1 MDSIRDL
8 LEERKAEGSL
18 RTLRPVSFRR
28 AGKISTGSLELVDLS
43 SNDYLGIASHPGLIE
58 MATIA
63 TKEFGTGAS
72 ASRLLG
78 GGLELHHRLEEV
90 TAKFKGKG
98 SCLVFNSGYQ
108 ANVGMI
114 SALLSRGGAI
124 FSDRLNHASIV
135 DGMLLSGAKIF
146 RFRHNDLEHLESLL
160 KKERAS
166 YKEALIVTETVF
178 SMDGDIPDLKGLVE
192 LKERYGCMLM
202 VDEAHATGIFGPGG
216 SGMAGREGVT
226 DRVDIIMGTFSK
238 ALGSFGAYIAS
249 SKKITDYLV
258 NTCRSFIYST
268 ALPPGVI
275 GANLAALEVI
285 EKEPWRREKLLENSE
300 YFRTLLKDKGYD
312 VKGCSQIV
320 PLIVGDNDRAVRF
333 AEYLKTRGCMVFPI
347 RPPTVPKGESRL
359 RFSLTVNHDKQ
370 VLKALVE
377 DICNAGI

>member
-1 MDSIRDL
+1 MESIKDL
-8 LEERKAEGSL
+8 LDERKAEGSL

-28 AGKISTGSLELVDLS
+28 AGRISTGSLELVDLS
-43 SNDYLGIASHPGLIE
+43 SNDYLGLADHPRLIE
-58 MATIA
+58 RAASATE
-63 TKEFGTGAS
+63 EFGTGAS

-78 GGLELHHRLEEV
+78 GGLELHHRLEEA
-90 TAKFKGKG
+90 TAKFKGKE
-98 SCLVFNSGYQ
+98 SSLVFNSGYQ
-108 ANVGMI
+108 ANVGII

-124 FSDRLNHASIV
+124 FSDKLNHASIV

-146 RFRHNDLEHLESLL
+146 RFRHNDLGHLESLL

-178 SMDGDIPDLKGLVE
+178 SMDGDVPDLKGLVR

-216 SGMAGREGVT
+216 AGIASREGLSG
-226 DRVDIIMGTFSK
+226 RVDLIMGTFSK
-238 ALGSFGAYIAS
+238 ALGSFGAYLAS

-258 NTCRSFIYST
+258 NTCRSFIYTT

-275 GANLAALEVI
+275 AANLAALEVV
-285 EKEPWRREKLLENSE
+285 EEEPWRRERLLENSE
-300 YFRTLLKDKGYD
+300 YFRQLLKDKGFD
-312 VKGCSQIV
+312 VKGSSQII
-320 PLIVGDNDRAVRF
+320 PLIMGDNDRAVRF
-333 AEYLKTRGCMVFPI
+333 AEYLKTKGYMVFPI

-359 RFSLTVNHDKQ
+359 RFSLTANHEKQ